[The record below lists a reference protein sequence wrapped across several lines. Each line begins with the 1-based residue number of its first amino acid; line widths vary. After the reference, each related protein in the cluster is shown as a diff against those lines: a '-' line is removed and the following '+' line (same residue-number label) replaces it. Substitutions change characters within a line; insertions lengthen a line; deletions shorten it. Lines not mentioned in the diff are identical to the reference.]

1 MIARIALSGITGLL
15 VYWLLSSS
23 LTSAHAPANQ
33 KKQMD
38 CELFIDR
45 LIVGDCVYGPET
57 NNSSLVIVAV
67 FVSWEDLAPGD
78 QILIDFMGQTQTIDP
93 NDISCP
99 DYVQFVVPAD
109 GNSYDLTIRTSTGD
123 CMDLVQQVL
132 LPENCDPPVCT
143 SGQSTGGKLY
153 SDFNDNGVQDA
164 SEPGIPDVTI
174 RLYGNN
180 QLLDETVTA
189 INGAWSTD
197 SIANATP
204 IRVEYEVP
212 NGLFDGGTGT
222 ESQTRVQITEAGNCD
237 LSLGIYAT
245 RTVIDENPW
254 IASTCFAKGNNT
266 DPNLPGAQEPTLV
279 LNRYSTT
286 TGGPRLGPNGN
297 YYLANAYET
306 GSIWGLAYHRATRK
320 MFSSAFVKRQA
331 AWGPNGLGAIY
342 HTDLDDFFPDPPSSG
357 NYRYF
362 NRTSLLLNLDDF
374 GIETGDE
381 SSIDRN
387 LPDAPTDFAHDTEVF
402 DLVGKWGLGDLD
414 INERGDSLFVVNL
427 YSRTLVIIDIGR
439 PLDLPITTDRV
450 TEIPIPD
457 PGCTTEGDWRPWGL
471 KYYEG
476 HLYVGGVCS
485 AESSQDP
492 DDLWAYIYRWN
503 GRDFEQIIDF
513 NLNYTKG
520 PAEGVYCTNFEPWQS
535 DFYQY
540 REVNNVTCGPSPILS
555 DIEFDSRG
563 NMILGFGDRF
573 GYQAGGWDFGTNPN
587 DQGLYIT
594 FTAGDMLKL
603 YNLKGEFL
611 LEKNAT
617 SGFYTSPGANNN
629 QGVCGGEFYFQDN
642 FVSHQESILGA
653 LASHPSYNTVLTTIM
668 DPSTIWANGWSQ
680 MSNADGRKNV
690 SYSIFSG
697 QLGTFGKAAGLG
709 DIELL
714 IGSSSETG
722 ENVDIGNYIWIDEDE
737 DGIQDPE
744 EDPVTDLTV
753 VLRDI
758 NGTEIGN
765 TTTDNKG
772 RYYFRNLTPET
783 PFFVTLGLNGD
794 YSGNAINIDGQLYVP
809 TINGTRLGFG
819 NRNNDSDAILL
830 DNTAPVSIQ
839 NTIGTVYTTGLDNEN
854 DFSIDFGLITC
865 TDKGRGQVVFE
876 LCEND
881 SVFFQNEWFYEG
893 QNPDSVIISGGARL
907 GCDSVIAVD
916 FITLPRTRGQLD
928 TAICPNGVI
937 QIGTSFFDRDN
948 TRGTVVLEGLNSNGC
963 DSIVEVEVRIL
974 AEPRTQIDTSICPGE
989 FLEIEGEIFDAE
1001 RTEGVIALRGESS
1014 RGCDSFVELRLSFLE
1029 ETMGSL
1035 DTSICPGSSFLLGEE
1050 LFSEGNRFGT
1060 ITLAGLN
1067 QNGCD
1072 SIVNVQV
1079 NLLEEPYGLLD
1090 TFLCPGEELRIDELI
1105 FDMNNPL
1112 GSLNLSGRG
1121 QNGCDSVLEVRVR
1134 YFENELSIPPV
1145 YQIDY
1150 GDSVRLEPRWQAP
1163 FNEFLWALDET
1174 LSCTD
1179 CAYPWASPLVT
1190 TRYFISGIDA
1200 NGCFYE
1206 TETLVIVNRE
1216 KGIYIPNVFSPND
1229 DGVNDFFTVYAN
1241 PFLEIVEELM
1251 VFDRWGNKV
1260 FQTSDI
1266 LPNIESLGW
1275 DGYYHGEA
1283 MNPAVFVYVAHV
1295 RWKDGE
1301 REMLSGD
1308 VTLFR

>member
-1 MIARIALSGITGLL
+1 MITKIAVSGLFVLMT
-15 VYWLLSSS
+15 YWLLSTSS
-23 LTSAHAPANQ
+23 PTSVSSEL
-33 KKQMD
+33 D
-38 CELFIDR
+38 CELIVEDI
-45 LIVGDCVYGPET
+45 IVGDCVYGPET
-57 NNSSLVIVAV
+57 NNTSLVLIAA
-67 FVSWEDLAPGD
+67 FLDWEDLPAGAD
-78 QILIDFMGQTQTIDP
+78 ITVSFMGQTAVIDP
-93 NDISCP
+93 DDLSCP
-99 DYVQFVVPAD
+99 DFVTFVVAPD
-109 GNSYDLTIRTSTGD
+109 GNPYDMVFRSSAGNCAEIIHS
-123 CMDLVQQVL
+123 VQ
-132 LPENCDPPVCT
+132 LPDACDPPICDP
-143 SGQSTGGKLY
+143 GISTGGKLFT
-153 SDFNDNGVQDA
+153 DFNDNGIQDA
-164 SEPGIPDVTI
+164 SEPGIPNVPV
-174 RLYGNN
+174 RLFGND
-180 QLLDETVTA
+180 QLLGTTTTSA
-189 INGAWSTD
+189 NGAWATND
-197 SIANATP
+197 IAPGIP
-204 IRVEYEVP
+204 IRIDFDVP
-212 NGLFDGGTGT
+212 NGQFDGAIGT
-222 ESQTRVQITEAGNCD
+222 ESQTRVQIEESGNCS

-245 RTVIDENPW
+245 RTVIDEDPW

-266 DPNLPGAQEPTLV
+266 DPNLPGAREPTLV

-331 AWGPNGLGAIY
+331 AWGPKGLGAIY
-342 HTDLDDFFPDPPSSG
+342 HTDLDDFFPDPPPSG
-357 NYRYF
+357 NYHYF

-381 SSIDRN
+381 RSIDRN

-439 PLDLPITTDRV
+439 PLDLPITADRV

-457 PGCTTEGDWRPWGL
+457 PGCATSEDWRPWGL

-485 AESSQDP
+485 AESSRDP
-492 DDLWAYIYRWN
+492 DDLWAYIYRWD

-520 PAEGVYCTNFEPWQS
+520 PAQGAYCTNFEPWQS

-540 REVNNVTCGPSPILS
+540 REINNVTCGPSPILS

-573 GYQAGGWDFGTNPN
+573 GYQAGGWDYGTNTN

-611 LEKNAT
+611 LEKNAN

-629 QGVCGGEFYFQDN
+629 QGVCRGEFYYEDN
-642 FVSHQESILGA
+642 FLSHQESILGA

-668 DPSTIWANGWSQ
+668 DPSTVWANGWSQ
-680 MSNADGRKNV
+680 MNNADGRKNV

-714 IGSSSETG
+714 IGSSSEPD

-744 EDPVTDLTV
+744 EEPVTQLTV
-753 VLRDI
+753 VLRDM
-758 NGTEIGN
+758 NGTEISN
-765 TTTDNKG
+765 ITTDNKG
-772 RYYFRNLTPET
+772 RYYFRDLTPET
-783 PFFVTLGLNGD
+783 QFFITLGLPGD
-794 YSGNAINIDGQLYVP
+794 YSSNAINIDGQLYVP
-809 TINGTRLGFG
+809 TFNGTRLGFG
-819 NRNNDSDAILL
+819 NRNNDSDALLL
-830 DNTAPVSIQ
+830 DNNAPFNIQ
-839 NTIGTVYTTGLDNEN
+839 NVIGTVYSTGLDNEN

-865 TDKGRGQVVFE
+865 SDKGRSQIVFE

-893 QNPDSVIISGGARL
+893 ENPDSVIISGGARL

-916 FITLPRTRGQLD
+916 FITLPGTRGRLD
-928 TAICPNGVI
+928 TAICPNEVI
-937 QIGTSFFDRDN
+937 QIGNSFFDRDH
-948 TRGTVVLEGLNSNGC
+948 TRGTVVLEGLNSHGC

-974 AEPRTQIDTSICPGE
+974 AGPRTQLDTSICPGE

-1001 RTEGVIALRGESS
+1001 RTEGVIAFRGESS
-1014 RGCDSFVELRLSFLE
+1014 LGCDSFVELRLSFFE
-1029 ETMGSL
+1029 ETIGSL
-1035 DTSICPGSSFLLGEE
+1035 DTSMCPGSSFLLGEE
-1050 LFSEGNRFGT
+1050 VFSEVNRFGT
-1060 ITLAGLN
+1060 VTLVGRN
-1067 QNGCD
+1067 QNDCD
-1072 SIVNVQV
+1072 SVVNVQV
-1079 NLLEEPYGLLD
+1079 NVLEEPYELLD
-1090 TFLCPGEELRIDELI
+1090 TFLCPGEELRIEELI
-1105 FDMNNPL
+1105 LDADNPL
-1112 GSLNLSGRG
+1112 GSLNFSGRG
-1121 QNGCDSVLEVRVR
+1121 QNGCDSILEVRVS

-1163 FNEFLWALDET
+1163 FQEFLWALDET

-1206 TETLVIVNRE
+1206 TETLVIVNKE

-1251 VFDRWGNKV
+1251 VFDRWGNKG
-1260 FQTSDI
+1260 FS
-1266 LPNIESLGW
+1266 N
-1275 DGYYHGEA
+1275 
-1283 MNPAVFVYVAHV
+1283 
-1295 RWKDGE
+1295 
-1301 REMLSGD
+1301 
-1308 VTLFR
+1308 FRHLTK